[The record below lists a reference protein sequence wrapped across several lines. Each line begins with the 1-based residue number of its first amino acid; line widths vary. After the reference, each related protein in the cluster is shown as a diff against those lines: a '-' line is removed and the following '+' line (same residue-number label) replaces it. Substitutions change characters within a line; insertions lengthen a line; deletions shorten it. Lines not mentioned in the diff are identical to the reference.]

1 MPSKGMLRK
10 AKGDHLDPA
19 HSDQKVL
26 EMIRQGEAGFC
37 YRKPRV
43 SKLTQRILSG
53 LSSLRSDGSRESQ
66 VGGWSI

>member
-1 MPSKGMLRK
+1 MHSKGMLRK

-26 EMIRQGEAGFC
+26 KMIRRGEAGPC

-43 SKLTQRILSG
+43 SKLTQRRLSG
-53 LSSLRSDGSRESQ
+53 LSSLGSDGPRDSQ
-66 VGGWSI
+66 VGDWSM